1 MKTIFLLSTFILGL
15 IFISSAQ
22 GNLTITEPRNGST
35 VAQMNGVIKVSAS
48 QGLPVG
54 KSLVVF
60 VQDPNGNWWPYINA
74 NPNSSRTIWV
84 FNGVQFGVASDKDM
98 TFNIQAIVTSN
109 NIRTQGLGIPKN
121 SDGGSYSTENLNL
134 INSNHSAIITVTR
147 K

>member
-1 MKTIFLLSTFILGL
+1 MKTIFLLSAFILGL
-15 IFISSAQ
+15 IFFCNAQ
-22 GNLTITEPRNGST
+22 GNLTITEPKNGSI
-35 VAQMNGVIKVSAS
+35 VAQMNGSIRVSAS

-54 KSLVVF
+54 KSIVAF
-60 VQDPNGNWWPYINA
+60 VQDPNGNWWPYING

-84 FNGVQFGVASDKDM
+84 FSGVQFGVATDKDM
-98 TFNIQAIVTSN
+98 TFNIQAVVMSN

-121 SDGGSYSTENLNL
+121 SDGGSISTENLNL